1 MTYFVGIDVAKYV
14 HVVTIL
20 DSHSGELVLDALSF
34 DNNLK
39 GFQFLLSK
47 LSSFDKED
55 ILIGFES
62 TAHYHQSLF
71 NFLSENDFKSVLINP
86 LVISRFRKVSLR
98 DAKNDNIDSRTI
110 AQYLLLDYKSLD
122 DESFEPNELKELCLQ
137 RHYLIKEKS
146 SLKIKLLS
154 YLDRVFP
161 ELESVIPKGTLHTK
175 GLRAILKECS
185 TAFQI
190 KEARIDKL
198 INLAKKASKGRYKE
212 SLVIK
217 IKEAAK
223 TSIGF
228 NSMAIAIKIKQTI
241 ELIETYEK
249 QIDEINLLIT
259 SHDTI
264 VHCPLN
270 QIKGINGIEIGYI
283 LSAIISI
290 NRFSSSKKLVAFA
303 GLDPKVRQSGTWC
316 ASKTRMSKRG
326 NALLRYALIW
336 TANNMRKH
344 DSKMKEY
351 YQHKRAQGKS
361 HYNALG
367 HCAGKLCNY
376 IFFILNNPDVTFIN

>member
-34 DNNLK
+34 DNNYK
-39 GFQFLLSK
+39 GFQLLLSK

-71 NFLSENDFKSVLINP
+71 NFLSENEFKTVLINP

-98 DAKNDNIDSRTI
+98 DDKNDNIDSRTI

-122 DESFEPNELKELCLQ
+122 DESFQSNELKELCLQ
-137 RHYLIKEKS
+137 RHSLIKEKS

-154 YLDRVFP
+154 YLDWVFP

-175 GLRAILKECS
+175 GVRAILKECP

-198 INLAKKASKGRYKE
+198 VNLAKKASKGRYKE

-241 ELIETYEK
+241 ELLEIYEK

-259 SHDTI
+259 SHDSI

-290 NRFSSSKKLVAFA
+290 NRFSSSKKLVAFS